1 MKVIHTLC
9 LPIALWMFFS
19 SCSKERLELK
29 PNSSIVTLSTV
40 EDLQHLLDNAQVTNV
55 TGALSQLSS
64 DEYFI
69 VDDKAFDG
77 LNRQTQRNAY
87 VWAPDLYE
95 GEEEP
100 SWNNLYTAVFYA
112 NSVLDAMEAK
122 DFDHSDRE
130 AENNLKGS
138 ALFIRAYSF
147 HDLVRSFAPVYNTST
162 AARDLGIPLRL
173 SSGIDEIKLRASVD
187 ESYRQI
193 LADLSVARGLLSND
207 TSPIY
212 KNRPSLASV
221 FALYARVYL
230 DMGDY
235 LLAGRYADSCLM
247 INHELIDY
255 NTIDIASQYPFHDTG
270 SEVIY
275 FSEQVNA
282 YTTGYTNRYQG
293 TFGMDSLLVSLYA
306 SNDLRLPIFFER
318 NSLGNYSIK
327 RGYTRGLYAFTGLAW
342 DEVLLIKA
350 ECAARLG
357 DVESAEQLLNE
368 LLQKRYRRGTFTLPV
383 FNNADELLTYVLTE
397 RRKELVWRGLRWQDI
412 KRLNREGRNIQLS
425 RVIKGQTYTLQ
436 PNDPRYVFPIP
447 DNEISLSGI
456 EQNRR

>member
-1 MKVIHTLC
+1 
-9 LPIALWMFFS
+9 
-19 SCSKERLELK
+19 
-29 PNSSIVTLSTV
+29 
-40 EDLQHLLDNAQVTNV
+40 
-55 TGALSQLSS
+55 
-64 DEYFI
+64 
-69 VDDKAFDG
+69 
-77 LNRQTQRNAY
+77 
-87 VWAPDLYE
+87 
-95 GEEEP
+95 
-100 SWNNLYTAVFYA
+100 
-112 NSVLDAMEAK
+112 
-122 DFDHSDRE
+122 
-130 AENNLKGS
+130 
-138 ALFIRAYSF
+138 
-147 HDLVRSFAPVYNTST
+147 
-162 AARDLGIPLRL
+162 
-173 SSGIDEIKLRASVD
+173 
-187 ESYRQI
+187 
-193 LADLSVARGLLSND
+193 
-207 TSPIY
+207 
-212 KNRPSLASV
+212 
-221 FALYARVYL
+221 ARVYL

-368 LLQKRYRRGTFTLPV
+368 LLQKRYRSGTFTLPV
-383 FNNADELLTYVLTE
+383 
-397 RRKELVWRGLRWQDI
+397 
-412 KRLNREGRNIQLS
+412 
-425 RVIKGQTYTLQ
+425 
-436 PNDPRYVFPIP
+436 
-447 DNEISLSGI
+447 
-456 EQNRR
+456 